1 MAGRDGAAG
10 RAKARAYA
18 PARPAAKTQR
28 RAFADLIWCAAVS
41 VALNYPGEW
50 NVDAVNELMGP
61 DFAERAYALIASFGT
76 DLITAIVIF
85 VVGRWVAR
93 WLARLTERAMEKAD
107 ADSTLI
113 GFVRSIVYIALLTFV
128 VMAAI
133 AQLGIQTT
141 SFIAVLGAA
150 GFAIGLALQG
160 SLGNFAAGVMMII
173 FRPFKAGDFVEAAG
187 ISGVVEEIKIFTT
200 TLRTG
205 DNKTIIVPNS
215 NITSSI
221 IVNYSAK
228 PTRRVDL
235 TVGVSYGDN
244 LDKVREVISGIIA
257 ADDRVLVDPGPTI
270 AVSELADSSVNF
282 AVRVWVNGS
291 DYWPVFFDLNE
302 TIKKRFDEEGISI
315 PFPQQDVHV
324 HQVAA
329 SS

>member
-1 MAGRDGAAG
+1 M
-10 RAKARAYA
+10 
-18 PARPAAKTQR
+18 
-28 RAFADLIWCAAVS
+28 
-41 VALNYPGEW
+41 
-50 NVDAVNELMGP
+50 DAVNELMGP
-61 DFAERAYALIASFGT
+61 DFVERAYALIAAFGK
-76 DLITAIVIF
+76 DLIVAIVIF
-85 VVGRWVAR
+85 VVGRWIAR

-107 ADSTLI
+107 ADSTLV

-235 TVGVSYGDN
+235 TVGVSYSDN
-244 LDKVREVISGIIA
+244 LDKVREVISGILA
-257 ADDRVLVDPGPTI
+257 ADDRILVDPGPTI

-302 TIKKRFDEEGISI
+302 NIKKRFDEEGISI
-315 PFPQQDVHV
+315 PFPQQDVYV